1 MCLSQFVLSHL
12 YEQHPMQIIF
22 LSKCGLSFSTGI
34 DLNLPLDEFGAVDFD
49 YVQNLTG
56 TVLSLCFFVLLVMP
70 CLIWSCFFTSHAVPN
85 LQSSHLYEQHP
96 MQMIVFF
103 PIITSCRH

>member
-1 MCLSQFVLSHL
+1 MRTTVMCLSQFVLSHL

-70 CLIWSCFFTSHAVPN
+70 CLIWSCFF
-85 LQSSHLYEQHP
+85 Y
-96 MQMIVFF
+96 
-103 PIITSCRH
+103 

>member
-34 DLNLPLDEFGAVDFD
+34 DLNLPLDEFGAIDFD

-70 CLIWSCFFTSHAVPN
+70 CLIYSPLIYMNSTPCK
-85 LQSSHLYEQHP
+85 
-96 MQMIVFF
+96 
-103 PIITSCRH
+103 

>member
-1 MCLSQFVLSHL
+1 MTTATFPSISTSQFWKMRTTVMCLSQFVLSHL

-49 YVQNLTG
+49 FVQNLTG
-56 TVLSLCFFVLLVMP
+56 TVLSLCFFYL
-70 CLIWSCFFTSHAVPN
+70 F
-85 LQSSHLYEQHP
+85 Y
-96 MQMIVFF
+96 
-103 PIITSCRH
+103 